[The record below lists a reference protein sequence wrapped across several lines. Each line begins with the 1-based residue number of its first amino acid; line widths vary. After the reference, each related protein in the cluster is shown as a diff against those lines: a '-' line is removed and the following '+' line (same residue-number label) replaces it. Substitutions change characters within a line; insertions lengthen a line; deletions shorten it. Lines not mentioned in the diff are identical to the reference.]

1 LIGGVATFRTHRALP
16 GNLHE
21 NPALADHMVNVFAS
35 MTSVPERSAAHPD
48 GLADVL
54 DELSYNVNRES
65 DLKGIRFGVLLSA
78 VGRRSYGPLLLLLGL
93 IAVSPLTA
101 LPFTTT
107 IVAAITLL
115 IAGQMALGLKRPW
128 LPKRVL
134 DIRVPRKAFFAFLD
148 RARPVVERV
157 DGVLLRERW
166 TFMAVPLFVNLVA
179 LCVCAAALI
188 TFPLSL
194 IPLAPLAPGVAIVL
208 FGLGMTA
215 RDGVWLST
223 GILFTLGAI
232 WLAAPLIF

>member
-1 LIGGVATFRTHRALP
+1 
-16 GNLHE
+16 
-21 NPALADHMVNVFAS
+21 MVNVLAS
-35 MTSVPERSAAHPD
+35 LTSVPERNAAQPG
-48 GLADVL
+48 GLADVF
-54 DELSYNVNRES
+54 DELSHNINRDS
-65 DLKGIRFGVLLSA
+65 DVSGIRFGALLSA
-78 VGRRSYGPLLLLLGL
+78 VGRRSYGPLLLLVGL
-93 IAVSPLTA
+93 IAISPLTV

-128 LPKRVL
+128 LPRRVL

-148 RARPVVERV
+148 RARPAVDRL

-166 TFMAVPLFVNLVA
+166 TFMTVPLLVNVVA

-194 IPLAPLAPGVAIVL
+194 IPFAPLAPGLAIVL

-215 RDGVWLST
+215 RDGLWLGI
-223 GILFTLGAI
+223 GILFTIGAF
-232 WLAAPLIF
+232 WLAAPLFF

>member
-1 LIGGVATFRTHRALP
+1 MSSM
-16 GNLHE
+16 
-21 NPALADHMVNVFAS
+21 LAS
-35 MTSVPERSAAHPD
+35 LTSVPTRNAAHPD

-54 DELSYNVNRES
+54 DELANNINRDS
-65 DLKGIRFGVLLSA
+65 DLGGIRIGVLLNA
-78 VGRRSYGPLLLLLGL
+78 VGRRSYGPLLLLCGL

-101 LPFTTT
+101 LPFTTS

-128 LPKRVL
+128 LPKAVL

-148 RARPVVERV
+148 SARPAADRL
-157 DGVLLRERW
+157 DGVVLRERW
-166 TFMAVPLFVNLVA
+166 TFMTVPLFVNAVA

-194 IPLAPLAPGVAIVL
+194 IPFAPFAPGLAIVM

-215 RDGVWLST
+215 RDGVWLAI
-223 GILFTLGAI
+223 GIALTAGAL
-232 WLAAPLIF
+232 WLAIPLIL

>member
-1 LIGGVATFRTHRALP
+1 MASL
-16 GNLHE
+16 
-21 NPALADHMVNVFAS
+21 FAS
-35 MTSVPERSAAHPD
+35 MTSVSERNAAHPD

-54 DELSYNVNRES
+54 DELSHNVNRES
-65 DLKGIRFGVLLSA
+65 ELAGIRLGVLLSA
-78 VGRRSYGPLLLLLGL
+78 VGRRSYGPILLLLGL
-93 IAVSPLTA
+93 IAISPLTA

-115 IAGQMALGLKRPW
+115 VAVQMALGLNRPW
-128 LPKRVL
+128 LPKPAL
-134 DIRVPRKAFFAFLD
+134 NIRVPRRAFFHFLD
-148 RARPVVERV
+148 YARPKVDRI

-166 TFMAVPLFVNLVA
+166 TFMTVPLFVNAVA

-215 RDGVWLST
+215 RDGVWLSI
-223 GILFTLGAI
+223 GILVTLGAI
-232 WLAAPLIF
+232 WLAAPFIF

>member
-1 LIGGVATFRTHRALP
+1 MAA
-16 GNLHE
+16 
-21 NPALADHMVNVFAS
+21 HMVNVLAP
-35 MTSVPERSAAHPD
+35 MTSVSHRSAAHPD

-54 DELSYNVNRES
+54 DELSTSVNRES

-107 IVAAITLL
+107 IVAAVTLL

-134 DIRVPRKAFFAFLD
+134 DIQVPRKAFFKFLD
-148 RARPVVERV
+148 GARPVVERI
-157 DGVLLRERW
+157 DGALLHERW
-166 TFMAVPLFVNLVA
+166 TFMTVPLFVNLVA

-194 IPLAPLAPGVAIVL
+194 IPFAPFAPGIAIVL

-215 RDGVWLST
+215 RDGVWLSI
-223 GILFTLGAI
+223 GILLTLGAF
-232 WLAAPLIF
+232 WLAAPLIL

>member
-1 LIGGVATFRTHRALP
+1 MAS
-16 GNLHE
+16 
-21 NPALADHMVNVFAS
+21 MFAS
-35 MTSVPERSAAHPD
+35 LTSVPERSAAHPD

-54 DELSYNVNRES
+54 DELSHNVNRDS
-65 DLKGIRFGVLLSA
+65 QLNGIRLGVLLSA
-78 VGRRSYGPLLLLLGL
+78 VGRRSYGPLLLLAGL
-93 IAVSPLTA
+93 IAISPLTV

-115 IAGQMALGLKRPW
+115 IAGQMAIGLKRPW

-148 RARPVVERV
+148 RTRPIVERM
-157 DGVLLRERW
+157 DGALLRERW
-166 TFMAVPLFVNLVA
+166 TFMTVPLFVNAVA

-194 IPLAPLAPGVAIVL
+194 IPFAPFAPGLAIVL

-215 RDGVWLST
+215 RDGLWLSV
-223 GILFTLGAI
+223 GILFTIGAF
-232 WLAAPLIF
+232 WLAAPLLF